1 MKKSIA
7 AIAVLF
13 FMLSL
18 ATVENYAATLTVTNK
33 NDIGAGSLRQS
44 IIDAVSGDTID
55 FAANVRGTIVLTA
68 KIRFS
73 KSLIIV
79 GPGAGLLS
87 ITKGAQSPPGIFDV
101 AGNSGG
107 ALNLSKITLTG
118 SGAEFQGGAV
128 SSIGGAVKLSNC
140 VLIGNGGTENSH
152 TQNGGAVY
160 VSGATLTIDHCLI
173 SNNKATFGGGIS
185 MEAGSI
191 NDSIVSGNVAFNTGG
206 GAEIFGAVAIT
217 NTSFLGNSTESQGGG
232 VYVGFGGSL
241 NLLNSTIAN
250 NVANGSEIPAV
261 APRGAGLMLGFG
273 NILIINS
280 TISGNRCG
288 PNLPQTTIIRQ
299 GGGIYKS
306 QGALLTL
313 VNSTITGN
321 SAMHGGGIRT
331 EVFNLPIL
339 RNTIVAENF
348 AVSVNGG
355 LPLRE
360 IAGQAISQGNNLIG
374 DNTGLVM
381 TAQTGDQIG
390 TNNSPIFPRLG
401 SLANN
406 GGATYTH
413 SLLSTSP
420 AINAGNNNNSPATD
434 QRGVARPQGGTTDIG
449 SYESGVISPPFGKIV
464 FESTQDGNREIYSMN
479 ADFTNQTRLTD
490 DLADDRSPK
499 WSPDGTK
506 ILFQSNRDGSF
517 SEIYTM
523 NADGS
528 NPVRLTINS
537 IQDQYPDWSPDGSKI
552 VFVRGNSLPSEIW
565 TMDANGLN
573 QVQITGS
580 SANSLLG
587 ETEPSWSPDGLRIA
601 FSANP
606 NSGQGPEI
614 YTMNTDGTNQNRLTF
629 DPATDSYPVWS
640 PDGNSIAYTNDSSG
654 AHTNLLDVAS
664 LNIQIVSNP
673 NNPFAYAPAWSPD
686 GTKLTHYNSLG
697 NIYIIDAGG
706 ENGLMTFAP
715 SNLVPEGIVV
725 APQLDWFGFNTG
737 TGTNVTANLGT
748 TSITFSGISNP
759 GTTTVVPI
767 DPTTAGNVPSGYS
780 LGAGFPAFEIT
791 TTATFTAPITV
802 CVQVPSVTDVV
813 TFNRLTFFH
822 NEGEILVDRT
832 SSRNFATKTI
842 CANVSS
848 LSPFVVARS
857 LAPTAANVIVSGRVS
872 ASNGRG
878 ISRVRMSITNQ
889 NGEIRFTSTNSFG
902 FYRFTELFAGET
914 YIIGASHKRYQ
925 FNSRVI
931 TVSED
936 LSGIDFTAEP

>member
-1 MKKSIA
+1 MKKTIA
-7 AIAVLF
+7 CIAVLF
-13 FMLSL
+13 FMLSFT
-18 ATVENYAATLTVTNK
+18 AIENQAATLTVTNL
-33 NDIGAGSLRQS
+33 NNIGAGSLRQS
-44 IIDAVSGDTID
+44 VIDAVSGDTID
-55 FAANVRGTIVLTA
+55 FASNVRGTIVLSA
-68 KIRFS
+68 KISFS
-73 KSLIIV
+73 KSLIIT
-79 GPGAGLLS
+79 GPGAGLLTIS
-87 ITKGAQSPPGIFDV
+87 NGSQSPPGIFEV

-140 VLIGNGGTENSH
+140 VLTGNGGTENNH

-173 SNNKATFGGGIS
+173 SNNKATSGGGIW

-191 NDSIVSGNVAFNTGG
+191 NDSIISNNVAFNAGG
-206 GAEIFGAVAIT
+206 GAEIYGMVAIT
-217 NTSFLGNSTESQGGG
+217 NTSFLGNSAEFQGGG

-241 NLLNSTIAN
+241 NLLNSTVAN
-250 NVANGSEIPAV
+250 NVATGSEIPAV

-273 NILIINS
+273 NISITNS
-280 TISGNRCG
+280 TISGNKCG
-288 PNLPQTTIIRQ
+288 PNLPQTTISRQ

-306 QGALLTL
+306 GGAMLTL

-339 RNTIVAENF
+339 RNTIVAGNF

-355 LPLRE
+355 LPLRD
-360 IAGQAISQGNNLIG
+360 IAGPAISQGNNLIG

-413 SLLSTSP
+413 SLLSNSP
-420 AINAGNNNNSPATD
+420 AINAGNNSNSPATD

-449 SYESGVISPPFGKIV
+449 SYESGVISPLFGKIV
-464 FESTQDGNREIYSMN
+464 FESTQDGNREIYSMK

-490 DLADDRSPK
+490 DLADDSSPK

-528 NPVRLTINS
+528 NPIRLTNNS
-537 IQDQYPDWSPDGSKI
+537 IQDQYPDWSPDGNKI

-565 TMDANGLN
+565 TMDSNGLN
-573 QVQITGS
+573 QAQITGS
-580 SANSLLG
+580 SINSLVG
-587 ETEPSWSPDGLRIA
+587 ETEPSWSPDGSRIA

-606 NSGQGPEI
+606 NSGEGPEI
-614 YTMNTDGTNQNRLTF
+614 YLMNADGTNQNRLTF
-629 DPATDSYPVWS
+629 DTATDIYPVWS

-664 LNIQIVSNP
+664 LNIQTVSNP
-673 NNPFAYAPAWSPD
+673 NNVSAYAPAWSPD
-686 GTKLTHYNSLG
+686 GTKLAHYNSIG

-706 ENGLMTFAP
+706 ENMFA
-715 SNLVPEGIVV
+715 NFTPEGIVV
-725 APQLDWFGFNTG
+725 SPQLDWFGFNTEI
-737 TGTNVTANLGT
+737 GTNVTTNVGT
-748 TSITFSGISNP
+748 TSITFAGISNP

-767 DPTTAGNVPSGYS
+767 DPTTAGNVPVGYS
-780 LGAGFPAFEIT
+780 LGAGFPAFEIA

-802 CVQVPSVTDVV
+802 CVQVPSVTNPV
-813 TFNRLTFFH
+813 TFNVLTFFH
-822 NEGEILVDRT
+822 GEGGVLVDRT
-832 SSRNFATKTI
+832 LSRNFATKTI
-842 CANVSS
+842 CANVNS
-848 LSPFVVARS
+848 LSPFVIAQN
-857 LAPTAANVIVSGRVS
+857 LAPTAANVSISGRVTKPK
-872 ASNGRG
+872 GQG
-878 ISRVRMSITNQ
+878 ISRVRMSITDQ
-889 NGEIRFTSTNSFG
+889 NGEIRFATTNSFG
-902 FYRFTELFAGET
+902 FYRFAELFAGET
-914 YIIGASHKRYQ
+914 YVIGASHKRYQ

-936 LSGIDFTAEP
+936 LNGIDFTAEP